1 MRINKSKNGI
11 SLSVK
16 TVLAV
21 VVTATLLLSLFGWYR
36 YRGWSEHMN
45 LHLQTKLESSANRL
59 EISLKDPLYD
69 LDDTKVRA
77 VVSAEMESPEIKGI
91 YILNS
96 SGMLFA
102 YQRGASGE
110 IQAAEKLPLEKDLLH
125 TERTIISEDTE
136 LGRLE
141 VFVTQDMLRQEL
153 GHLLKTIIGEV
164 LILNIILVAVLTLFI
179 RRIMINPLN
188 RLVGFIRSV
197 SEGDFSERESECLIP
212 PDTDDR
218 DEIRRMIQDLV
229 QMKNRIRD
237 VLRETGKQ
245 IQAVREGRLEIRAD
259 TDGYRGGWRELLT
272 GINDVTDAFTGPFCV
287 TADYL
292 DLLARGDIP
301 EHISD
306 EYEGDFNT
314 IRNNLNMLIDATG
327 RITQIAEEIAR
338 GNMMVDAPVRSE
350 EDRLMKALNSMIRSL
365 QTTVGLA
372 EKIAEGDLTVETVI
386 LSDKDVLGRSLRQML
401 KNLTEFAVE
410 VRQMAEKVASG
421 SEQISSATNQI
432 SEGAAQQSAGI
443 QQISASMEEMSSAIT
458 HNAENAHETAC
469 IAAKA
474 AGDAQEGEKVLK
486 ETVLAMKTISEK
498 INFIED
504 IARQTNMLA
513 LNASIEAARAGE
525 HGKGF
530 AVVASEVGQLAK
542 RTQNAAKAIN
552 TLSANNIEI
561 AEEAG
566 TLLENMVKGIRQTAE
581 LVKEISVSCT
591 EQAGGIEQVNM
602 AIHQLDQVIQ
612 ENVASTEQVAAG
624 SRDFAWQA
632 EKLLRSVSFFTLPA
646 EEIPEENKEVTHH
659 SKEWEKILRNAD
671 EEELVSVFRLLD
683 KLGNRTNGDGKKQ
696 SPDTEDIRIYNK
708 KAVGIPADFK
718 SGKTIELEDREDEFI
733 SY

>member
-1 MRINKSKNGI
+1 
-11 SLSVK
+11 
-16 TVLAV
+16 
-21 VVTATLLLSLFGWYR
+21 
-36 YRGWSEHMN
+36 MN

-77 VVSAEMESPEIKGI
+77 VVSAEMESPEIAGI
-91 YILNS
+91 YIMNS

-102 YQRGASGE
+102 YQRGASGG

-125 TERTIISEDTE
+125 TERKIISEDTD
-136 LGRLE
+136 LGIVQ
-141 VFVTQDMLRQEL
+141 VFVTRDMLKQEL

-164 LILNIILVAVLTLFI
+164 LILNIILVAVLTLLI
-179 RRIMINPLN
+179 RRIMISPLS

-197 SEGDFSERESECLIP
+197 SEGDFSEKESECPIL

-218 DEIRRMIQDLV
+218 DEIRRMIQDVV

-237 VLRETGKQ
+237 VLGETERQ

-272 GINDVTDAFTGPFCV
+272 GINEVKDAFTGPFYV

-292 DLLARGDIP
+292 KQLAGGRIP
-301 EHISD
+301 EPISD
-306 EYEGDFNT
+306 KHEGDFNT
-314 IRNNLNMLIDATG
+314 IRNSLNMLIDATG
-327 RITQIAEEIAR
+327 RITKIAEEIAQ

-350 EDRLMKALNSMIRSL
+350 DDRLMRALNAMIRSL
-365 QTTVGLA
+365 QTTVRLA
-372 EKIAEGDLTVETVI
+372 EKIAEGDLTVQAVI
-386 LSDKDVLGRSLRQML
+386 LSDKDVLGKSLRQML

-566 TLLENMVKGIRQTAE
+566 TLLENMVKGIQQTAE

-591 EQAGGIEQVNM
+591 EQAGGIEQVNT

-612 ENVASTEQVAAG
+612 ENVASTEQVASG
-624 SRDFAWQA
+624 CRDFAWQA
-632 EKLLRSVSFFTLPA
+632 EKLLRSVSFFTLAA
-646 EEIPEENKEVTHH
+646 EEIPEENKGATHH
-659 SKEWEKILRNAD
+659 SEVWEKIIRNAD
-671 EEELVSVFRLLD
+671 DKELVSVFRLLD
-683 KLGNRTNGDGKKQ
+683 KLGNRANGDGKKQ
-696 SPDTEDIRIYNK
+696 SPDTEDGRMYYK
-708 KAVGIPADFK
+708 KAVGIPEDFK
-718 SGKTIELEDREDEFI
+718 SGKTIEMEDRDDEFVC
-733 SY
+733 Y